1 MEFAPWSCDNGRM
14 ISKTALCLPRHRAV
28 RRENGYSLI
37 ELSVV
42 LLLLGLVV
50 MVGMPPM
57 QDWLERYRVRTAAQG
72 IAADL
77 QLQRMRA
84 VSRNTRFTLAFDQ
97 SAGTFTLW
105 QGDPVNG
112 YTDQISPEPVV
123 LPQGVTFTD
132 PIDDPI
138 ELSWQ
143 GNVDV
148 AVFHPDGS
156 INDRLA
162 QDDTITLT
170 NSIGD
175 SFRIVMNQVTG
186 RVQVLE
192 GAS

>member
-1 MEFAPWSCDNGRM
+1 M
-14 ISKTALCLPRHRAV
+14 ISQTQRRPRHRGD
-28 RRENGYSLI
+28 RHQNGFSLI
-37 ELSVV
+37 ELTIVV
-42 LLLLGLVV
+42 LLLGLIV
-50 MVGMPPM
+50 MVGMPNL
-57 QDWLERYRVRTAAQG
+57 QDWLETYRVRTAAQS
-72 IAADL
+72 IASDL

-97 SAGTFTLW
+97 ANGTFTLW

-112 YTDQISPEPVV
+112 YTDQISPVPVV
-123 LPQGVTFTD
+123 LPVGVTFTD

-138 ELSWQ
+138 ELAWQ
-143 GNVDV
+143 GNADV

-156 INDRLA
+156 VNDRLA

-175 SFRIVMNQVTG
+175 SFRIVMNQMTG